1 MKKISFAQF
10 KEAIETPEEI
20 RKDIIFPNAKEFLRE
35 IERVIHVQYILSDS
49 TKPFFGKPFARRIG
63 YRLEEDEKLF
73 VKTKLYDVWGRRIKF
88 FGPFCFVSRM
98 ERGVYLFYEED

>member
-20 RKDIIFPNAKEFLRE
+20 RKDIIFPKAKEFLRE

-49 TKPFFGKPFARRIG
+49 TKPFLENPL
-63 YRLEEDEKLF
+63 LEELDTGLKKMRNCL
-73 VKTKLYDVWGRRIKF
+73 
-88 FGPFCFVSRM
+88 
-98 ERGVYLFYEED
+98 